1 MRQKE
6 CIVSEYTGH
15 QVKERKD
22 LKISGRIAANSENE
36 SLWAD
41 MSSFNVQSAAGYCYG
56 LCFIKSD
63 VIEPRFLVGFLRQGL
78 RLASNSV

>member
-1 MRQKE
+1 MSSFINGLTALRDSIYMKRQKE
-6 CIVSEYTGH
+6 CIVSEYTEH

-41 MSSFNVQSAAGYCYG
+41 V
-56 LCFIKSD
+56 FI
-63 VIEPRFLVGFLRQGL
+63 
-78 RLASNSV
+78 